1 MRKFAIT
8 TTAFAAVALVALS
21 GCSSTPR
28 GGDDAG
34 SGDAA
39 SGFESGSVI
48 GVALPDKT
56 SENWTIAGG
65 LFEDAI
71 AEAGFEANIQYAGST
86 SPAPDQQAQIS
97 TMIEDGAKVIIVGA
111 FDSKSLGAQLADAKD
126 QGITVIAYDRLLE
139 ETENV
144 DYYAAFDNFKVGEL
158 QGQALVD
165 GLKAVKP
172 EGPYNI
178 ELFSGGPTDPNAKVF
193 FDGAMSILQP
203 LIDSGDLVVVSGET
217 EVAATAT
224 DGWDPANAQERMD
237 TLIQGSYQGTELDG
251 VLSPNDTLAR
261 AIIQSVSDAG
271 LPNIVITGQDS
282 EAASIPYIL
291 DGRQYMTIYK
301 DTRKLVDQ
309 TVSMITSLSEG
320 DEAETNDTADNGT
333 KEVPTFYLDPIVVTK
348 DNAAEVYK
356 DNDTLYPLTQQ

>member
-8 TTAFAAVALVALS
+8 TTAVAAVALMALS
-21 GCSSTPR
+21 GCSSPR
-28 GGDDAG
+28 GGGDSGDDAG
-34 SGDAA
+34 SGFD
-39 SGFESGSVI
+39 SGSVI

-65 LFEDAI
+65 LFQDAI
-71 AEAGFEANIQYAGST
+71 EAAGFEANIQYAGST

-97 TMIEDGAKVIIVGA
+97 TMIEDGAKVIIIGA
-111 FDSKSLGAQLADAKD
+111 FDSKSLGAQLKEAAD
-126 QGITVIAYDRLLE
+126 QGVTVIAYDRLLE

-158 QGQALVD
+158 QGQSLLD
-165 GLKAVKP
+165 GLEAAKP
-172 EGPYNI
+172 GGPWNI
-178 ELFSGGPTDPNAKVF
+178 ELFSGAPTDPNAKVF
-193 FDGAMSILQP
+193 FDGAMSVLQP
-203 LIDSGDLVVVSGET
+203 AIDSGDVVVVSGET
-217 EVAATAT
+217 EVAATST
-224 DGWDPANAQERMD
+224 DGWDAATAQERMD

-261 AIIQSVSDAG
+261 AIIQSVSDAN
-271 LPNIVITGQDS
+271 LPNIVVTGQDS
-282 EAASIPYIL
+282 EAASIPFIL

-320 DEAETNDTADNGT
+320 DEAETNDTADNGA

-356 DNDTLYPLTQQ
+356 DNDTLFPLTQK

>member
-8 TTAFAAVALVALS
+8 TTAVAAVALMALS
-21 GCSSTPR
+21 GCSSR
-28 GGDDAG
+28 GDDTAG
-34 SGDAA
+34 GTGDAA
-39 SGFESGSVI
+39 GFEAGSVI

-71 AEAGFEANIQYAGST
+71 AEAGFEANVQYAGST

-97 TMIEDGAKVIIVGA
+97 TMIEDGAKVIVVGA
-111 FDSKSLGAQLADAKD
+111 FDSKSLGAQLKEAAD
-126 QGITVIAYDRLLE
+126 QGVKIIAYDRLLE
-139 ETENV
+139 ESENV

-178 ELFSGGPTDPNAKVF
+178 ELLSGAATDPNAAVF
-193 FDGAMSILQP
+193 FNGAMSVLQP

-217 EVAATAT
+217 TVEATAT
-224 DGWDPANAQERMD
+224 PEWDPANAQERMD
-237 TLIQGSYQGTELDG
+237 TILQGSYQDATIDG

-261 AIIQSVSDAG
+261 AVLQSVSDAG
-271 LPNIVITGQDS
+271 QGPIVVTGQDS
-282 EAASIPYIL
+282 EAASIPLIM
-291 DGRQYMTIYK
+291 DGSQYMTIYK
-301 DTRKLVDQ
+301 DTRKLVAQ
-309 TVSMITSLSEG
+309 TLAMITELSKGE
-320 DEAETNDTADNGT
+320 EAETNAETDNGT

-348 DNAAEVYK
+348 DNAADVYK
-356 DNDTLYPLTQQ
+356 DNDTLFPLTQG